1 MNLEHLKT
9 FIAAAKYES
18 FSQAGKMLNL
28 SQPAVSHQI
37 SQLEAHYNKQLF
49 IRAKRKIVL
58 SEAGETLFQYGQELL
73 ALNDKMESL
82 LAEGDKSKTIK
93 IGCSNTI
100 GECLISKI
108 VQDFLK
114 VNQEISISQIQIT
127 IGTSVHITD
136 LLYGTDIDIALVE
149 GQAGRYNFIAH
160 EFYDDLL
167 VLGVS
172 PQLRIKPEN
181 QQPDKLEAM
190 TWLIREPGCAMREAT
205 LDLWKGLNIEP
216 KSVLVYNSNTLI
228 KEGVK
233 NGLGVAVFSKLA
245 ICPEIHS
252 RQLITSRFKDRDR
265 YRPFFL
271 LRKER
276 QFKSDLHESLWN
288 FLTALDQNPHA
299 GSC

>member
-37 SQLEAHYNKQLF
+37 SQLEAYYNKQLF

-58 SEAGETLFQYGQELL
+58 SEAGKTLYDYGQQLL
-73 ALNDKMESL
+73 ALNDKLESL
-82 LAEGDKSKTIK
+82 LAEGDSSQTIK

-100 GECLISKI
+100 GECLISKM
-108 VQDFLK
+108 VQDFIKL
-114 VNQEISISQIQIT
+114 NQDISSDQIQIT
-127 IGTSVHITD
+127 IGTSIHITD
-136 LLYGTDIDIALVE
+136 LLYASEIDLALVE
-149 GQAGRYNFIAH
+149 GQADRYNFVSH
-160 EFYDDLL
+160 EFYDDML

-172 PQLRIKPEN
+172 PQLRINPEN
-181 QQPDKLEAM
+181 QMPEKLADM
-190 TWLIREPGCAMREAT
+190 TWLIREPGCAMRQAT

-245 ICPEIHS
+245 ICPEIQT
-252 RQLITSRFKDRDR
+252 RQLMVSRFKDRDR
-265 YRPFFL
+265 FRPFYL
-271 LRKER
+271 LRKDH
-276 QFKSDLHESLWN
+276 QYKSTLHERLWN
-288 FLTALDQNPHA
+288 HIVHLDENPNVP
-299 GSC
+299 C

>member
-37 SQLEAHYNKQLF
+37 SQLEAYYNKQLF
-49 IRAKRKIVL
+49 IRANRKIKL
-58 SEAGETLFQYGQELL
+58 TEAGKTLFDHGQQLL
-73 ALNDKMESL
+73 ALNDKLETL
-82 LAEGDKSKTIK
+82 LAEGDTSQTIK

-100 GECLISKI
+100 GECLISKM
-108 VQDFLK
+108 VQDFIKL
-114 VNQEISISQIQIT
+114 NPDITSSQIQIT

-136 LLYGTDIDIALVE
+136 LLYASEIDLALVE
-149 GQAGRYNFIAH
+149 GQAGRYNFISH

-172 PQLRIKPEN
+172 PQLRIDPGNQAPE
-181 QQPDKLEAM
+181 KLEEM
-190 TWLIREPGCAMREAT
+190 TWLIREPGCAMRQAT

-216 KSVLVYNSNTLI
+216 KNVLVYNSNTLI

-233 NGLGVAVFSKLA
+233 SGLGVAVFSKLA
-245 ICPEIHS
+245 ICPEIQS
-252 RQLITSRFKDRDR
+252 RQLMVSRFKDRDR
-265 YRPFFL
+265 SRPFYL
-271 LRKER
+271 LRKDK
-276 QFKSDLHESLWN
+276 QFKSNLHELVWN
-288 FLTALDQNPHA
+288 FITDLDENPNA
-299 GSC
+299 SC

>member
-1 MNLEHLKT
+1 LNLEHLKT

-37 SQLEAHYNKQLF
+37 SQLETYYNKQLF
-49 IRAKRKIVL
+49 IRANRKIKL
-58 SEAGETLFQYGQELL
+58 SEAGKTLYEHGQQLI
-73 ALNDKMESL
+73 ALNEKMENL
-82 LAEGDKSKTIK
+82 LAEGDSSQSIK

-100 GECLISKI
+100 GECLISKM
-108 VQDFLK
+108 VQDFIRL
-114 VNQEISISQIQIT
+114 NPDITSNQIQIT

-136 LLYGTDIDIALVE
+136 LLYASDIDLALVE
-149 GQAGRYNFIAH
+149 GQAGRYDFISH

-172 PQLRIKPEN
+172 PQLRVDPGN
-181 QQPDKLEAM
+181 QEPAKLEEM
-190 TWLIREPGCAMREAT
+190 TWLIREPGCAMRQAT
-205 LDLWKGLNIEP
+205 LDLWKGLNIQP

-252 RQLITSRFKDRDR
+252 RQLIVSPFKDRDR
-265 YRPFFL
+265 FRPFFL
-271 LRKER
+271 LRKDK
-276 QFKSDLHESLWN
+276 QFKSNLHERLWN
-288 FLTALDQNPHA
+288 FIRELDENPNA
-299 GSC
+299 SC

>member
-37 SQLEAHYNKQLF
+37 SQLEAYYNKQLF
-49 IRAKRKIVL
+49 IRAKRKITL
-58 SEAGETLFQYGQELL
+58 SEAGETLYEYGQQLL
-73 ALNDKMESL
+73 ALNEKMEGL
-82 LAEGDKSKTIK
+82 LAAGDLSQTIK

-100 GECLISKI
+100 GECLISKM
-108 VQDFLK
+108 VQDFIKL
-114 VNQEISISQIQIT
+114 NPDISSDQIQIT
-127 IGTSVHITD
+127 IGTSIHITD
-136 LLYGTDIDIALVE
+136 LLYASEIDLALVE
-149 GQAGRYNFIAH
+149 GQAGRYNFVSH
-160 EFYDDLL
+160 EFYDDML

-172 PQLRIKPEN
+172 PQLRINPEN
-181 QQPDKLEAM
+181 QMPEKLADM
-190 TWLIREPGCAMREAT
+190 TWLIREPGCAMRQAT

-245 ICPEIHS
+245 ICPEIHT
-252 RQLITSRFKDRDR
+252 RQLIVSRFKDRDR
-265 YRPFFL
+265 FRPFYL
-271 LRKER
+271 LRKEN
-276 QFKSDLHESLWN
+276 QFKSDLHKRLWN
-288 FLTALDQNPHA
+288 YITNLDENPNA
-299 GSC
+299 SC

>member
-1 MNLEHLKT
+1 LNLEHLKT

-37 SQLEAHYNKQLF
+37 SQLEAYYNKQLF

-58 SEAGETLFQYGQELL
+58 SDAGKTLFEYSQQLL
-73 ALNDKMESL
+73 ALHDKMESL
-82 LAEGDKSKTIK
+82 LAEGDTSQSIK

-100 GECLISKI
+100 GECMISKML
-108 VQDFLK
+108 QDYIKL
-114 VNQEISISQIQIT
+114 NPDISSSQIQIT

-136 LLYGTDIDIALVE
+136 LLYASEIDIALVE
-149 GQAGRYNFIAH
+149 GQVGRYNFISH
-160 EFYDDLL
+160 EFYDDML

-172 PQLRIKPEN
+172 PQLRVNPEN
-181 QQPDKLEAM
+181 QAPETLQEL
-190 TWLIREPGCAMREAT
+190 TWLIREPGCAMREAI
-205 LDLWKGLNIEP
+205 LDLWKWLNIEP

-233 NGLGVAVFSKLA
+233 NGLGVSVFSRQA
-245 ICPEIHS
+245 ICPEIQN
-252 RQLITSRFKDRDR
+252 RQLIVSRFKERDR

-271 LRKER
+271 LRKDQ
-276 QFKSDLHESLWN
+276 QFKSDLHERVWN
-288 FLTALDQNPHA
+288 FIIDLDENPNA
-299 GSC
+299 SC

>member
-1 MNLEHLKT
+1 MEHLKT

-37 SQLEAHYNKQLF
+37 SQLEAYYNKSLF
-49 IRAKRKIVL
+49 IRAKRKITL
-58 SEAGETLFQYGQELL
+58 SEAGKTLYEYGQQLL

-82 LAEGDKSKTIK
+82 LAAGDLSQTIK

-100 GECLISKI
+100 GECLISKMI
-108 VQDFLK
+108 QDFIKL
-114 VNQEISISQIQIT
+114 NPDISSSQIKIT

-136 LLYGTDIDIALVE
+136 LLYAAEIDLALVE
-149 GQAGRYNFIAH
+149 GQAGRYNFVSH
-160 EFYDDLL
+160 EFYDDML

-172 PQLRIKPEN
+172 PQLRINPEN
-181 QQPDKLEAM
+181 QMPEKLAEM
-190 TWLIREPGCAMREAT
+190 TWLIREPGCAMRQAT

-245 ICPEIHS
+245 ICPEIQA
-252 RQLITSRFKDRDR
+252 RQLIVSRFKDRDR
-265 YRPFFL
+265 FRPFYL
-271 LRKER
+271 LRKEN
-276 QFKSDLHESLWN
+276 QFKSDLHKRLWN
-288 FLTALDQNPHA
+288 YITDLDENPNA
-299 GSC
+299 SC